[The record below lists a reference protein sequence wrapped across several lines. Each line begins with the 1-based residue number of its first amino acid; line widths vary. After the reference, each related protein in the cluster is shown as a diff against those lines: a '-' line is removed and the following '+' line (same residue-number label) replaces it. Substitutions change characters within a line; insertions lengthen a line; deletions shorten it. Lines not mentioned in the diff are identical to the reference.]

1 MSTPASHRNA
11 QPADHR
17 SRVWALLLLVGVWTS
32 MPARSQA
39 LDFARDCMQV
49 AAEGLIMNTSP
60 TCLRAFRSDPAARAQ
75 FIQLI
80 EVTMAQA
87 ESNEREA
94 RAASTPAQSVRRLFD
109 KATLESG
116 RAVGVGGIYYGAQ

>member
-1 MSTPASHRNA
+1 MFSPASHRNA

-17 SRVWALLLLVGVWTS
+17 SRVWALLFLTGALIS
-32 MPARSQA
+32 APARSQT

-49 AAEGLIMNTSP
+49 AVEGLILNTSP
-60 TCLRAFRSDPAARAQ
+60 TCLRAFRSDPAARVQ

-87 ESNEREA
+87 ESNEPEA
-94 RAASTPAQSVRRLFD
+94 RAAATPARSLRRLFD
-109 KATLESG
+109 KASLEAG
-116 RAVGVGGIYYGAQ
+116 RVVGAGGIYYGAQ